1 MNIGAIESI
10 KNSKITNSIA
20 RGIDNRKLKNSQGYI
35 GSIENTEISNNQ
47 QSGILSF
54 EASIADIKN
63 STFSDNKD
71 GGIYSF
77 RNSYNNPNVYTL
89 GNIEDSTFSLLL
101 V

>member
-1 MNIGAIESI
+1 MN
-10 KNSKITNSIA
+10 
-20 RGIDNRKLKNSQGYI
+20 I

-54 EASIADIKN
+54 EASIGDIKN

>member
-1 MNIGAIESI
+1 MNQLRI
-10 KNSKITNSIA
+10 
-20 RGIDNRKLKNSQGYI
+20 LKSQI
-35 GSIENTEISNNQ
+35 VQLVVLIIENWKILKGILVQLKIPKFQIINNQ

-54 EASIADIKN
+54 EASIGDIKN

-89 GNIEDSTFSLLL
+89 GSIGDSTFSLLL

>member
-1 MNIGAIESI
+1 MNQLRI
-10 KNSKITNSIA
+10 
-20 RGIDNRKLKNSQGYI
+20 LKSQI
-35 GSIENTEISNNQ
+35 VQLVVLIIENWKILKGILVQLKIPKFQLNQ

-54 EASIADIKN
+54 EASIGDIKN

-89 GNIEDSTFSLLL
+89 GSIEDSTFSLLL

>member
-1 MNIGAIESI
+1 MNQLRI
-10 KNSKITNSIA
+10 
-20 RGIDNRKLKNSQGYI
+20 LKSQI
-35 GSIENTEISNNQ
+35 VQLVVLIIENWKILKGILVQLKIPKFQLNQ

-54 EASIADIKN
+54 EASIGDIKN

>member
-10 KNSKITNSIA
+10 KNSKIKNSTA
-20 RGIDNRKLKNSQGYI
+20 SGIDNRKLENSQGYI
-35 GSIENTEISNNQ
+35 GLIENTEISNNQ

-54 EASIADIKN
+54 EASIGDIKN

-89 GNIEDSTFSLLL
+89 GSIEDSTFSLLL

>member
-1 MNIGAIESI
+1 MLLNQLRI
-10 KNSKITNSIA
+10 
-20 RGIDNRKLKNSQGYI
+20 LKSQI
-35 GSIENTEISNNQ
+35 VQLVVLIIENWKILKGILVQLKIPKFQLNQ

-54 EASIADIKN
+54 EASIGDIKN

-89 GNIEDSTFSLLL
+89 GSIEDSTFSLLL

>member
-1 MNIGAIESI
+1 VLLNQLRI
-10 KNSKITNSIA
+10 
-20 RGIDNRKLKNSQGYI
+20 LKSQI
-35 GSIENTEISNNQ
+35 VQLVVLIIENWKILKGILVQLKIPKFQLNQ

-54 EASIADIKN
+54 EASIGDIKN

-89 GNIEDSTFSLLL
+89 GSIEDSTFSLLL

>member
-1 MNIGAIESI
+1 MLLNQLRI
-10 KNSKITNSIA
+10 
-20 RGIDNRKLKNSQGYI
+20 LKSQI
-35 GSIENTEISNNQ
+35 VQLVVLIIENWKILKGILVQLKIPKFQLNQ

-54 EASIADIKN
+54 EASIGDIKN